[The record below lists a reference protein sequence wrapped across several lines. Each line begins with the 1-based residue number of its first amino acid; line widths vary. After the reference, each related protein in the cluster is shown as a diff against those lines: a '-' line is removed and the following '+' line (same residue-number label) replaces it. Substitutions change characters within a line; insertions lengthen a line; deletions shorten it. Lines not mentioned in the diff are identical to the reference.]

1 MSRNLAHDALNSLTA
16 HVAVLDSS
24 GVIVLVNEAWK
35 RFARNNG
42 CADEFCYLG
51 TSYLAVCER
60 ALRGGGDGSAQAAV
74 RNLRALLCSEG
85 DEFLLEYP
93 CHSPDEK
100 RWFTVRMTRFA
111 RETKTYVVVAHE
123 DITARKWAEEQLHD
137 AKQALEAA
145 NRELQQALERERIM
159 AQTDELTGVNNR
171 RHFLELAAR
180 DFAFAQRYRLP
191 ISILMIDVDHFKQV
205 NDSWG
210 HQIGDEILESVA
222 RIAGHHLRDADVI
235 GRYGGEEFIVLLPE
249 SSARQAM
256 IVAERIR
263 EGIAAHGI
271 DTGKGTVKVTIS
283 AGIADALSEDT
294 LDWLIRRADQAL
306 YEAKEA
312 GRNRAMMYRPSS
324 PASK

>member
-205 NDSWG
+205 NDAFG
-210 HQIGDEILESVA
+210 HQAGDVTLKRVAHVA
-222 RIAGHHLRDADVI
+222 RQCLRDADVLA
-235 GRYGGEEFIVLLPE
+235 RYGGEEFIVSLPNTGVE
-249 SSARQAM
+249 GARASAEHVRRA
-256 IVAERIR
+256 IATERV
-263 EGIAAHGI
+263 ETGGGNI
-271 DTGKGTVKVTIS
+271 DVTVSV
-283 AGIADALSEDT
+283 GVADALAEGDSLER
-294 LDWLIRRADQAL
+294 LIGRADRAL
-306 YEAKEA
+306 NAAKRA
-312 GRNRAMMYRPSS
+312 GRNRTIVFCPDL
-324 PASK
+324 